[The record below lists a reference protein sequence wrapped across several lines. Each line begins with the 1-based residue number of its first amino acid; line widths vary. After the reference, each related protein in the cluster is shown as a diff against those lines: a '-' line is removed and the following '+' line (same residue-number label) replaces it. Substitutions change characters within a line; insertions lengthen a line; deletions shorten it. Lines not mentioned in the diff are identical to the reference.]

1 MYLWWLKFSL
11 PCIGVVSK
19 FKLGRSGGGSLCQ
32 NRFKE
37 FSPQCLYDV
46 YHCKRGI
53 GSKPKPPTPGPP
65 LQRLCPVSKL
75 NMFNDACCSC
85 DTHSCRWILE
95 TKILKVFFM
104 VCRLWHHP
112 TIQWHHQRSDQVWCR
127 FLWSPTKTGQCHG
140 SPAKNVIGGH
150 IRDFCGCWYIY
161 KFLFIDHLK
170 SKFMWGV
177 ISRQF
182 ACRALC
188 SILWTVCTQK
198 S

>member
-1 MYLWWLKFSL
+1 MMST
-11 PCIGVVSK
+11 IA
-19 FKLGRSGGGSLCQ
+19 
-32 NRFKE
+32 
-37 FSPQCLYDV
+37 
-46 YHCKRGI
+46 KRGI
-53 GSKPKPPTPGPP
+53 GSKPKSPPPSCNAYAQWVNWT
-65 LQRLCPVSKL
+65 
-75 NMFNDACCSC
+75 CSMMLVVLL
-85 DTHSCRWILE
+85 THIHVDEFL
-95 TKILKVFFM
+95 TKSLKVLFM

-127 FLWSPTKTGQCHG
+127 FLWSPAKTGQCHG

-198 S
+198 L